1 MGSNMKIEKIS
12 KYIPI
17 ASSSRSSADTATIR
31 HMLVSLPRVRWLER
45 EDISDLNIRNYS
57 MEGSAVELSNM
68 GSYITLTGR
77 ERELSNLSKE
87 GMSLQMIAQRKN
99 MNSSNVARILD
110 SAQKKLAMREAL
122 KDDDGDH

>member
-122 KDDDGDH
+122 KDDDSDH

>member
-77 ERELSNLSKE
+77 ERELSNMSKE

-122 KDDDGDH
+122 KDDDSDH